1 MTISSYALELKPEFK
16 DSSRLSSDG
25 STNTSL
31 PKLENTSVLE
41 ILLLKNP

>member
-1 MTISSYALELKPEFK
+1 MTISSYALELKSEFK
-16 DSSRLSSDG
+16 DSSRLPSDG
-25 STNTSL
+25 STDPLL